1 MILLMAAWYA
11 PSAVL
16 AEPSAAEIVNRSN
29 EVDGGND
36 SISRLT
42 FTFHKANGSEKKLVY
57 TMAWKKYSGASDIH
71 DKVIFF
77 SEYPLYDVGKSYMI
91 WVSANSEKQDD
102 EWMYL
107 PELRM
112 VRKVTHD
119 ESHHHSDK
127 EDDFAQSVLMQ
138 INLVPRKPDLDN
150 HSLFGKDTVDGHD
163 DYVVDSIPKQASKNF
178 PYQKTRRWISVSDF
192 LCERIDYY
200 DGAGNPAMSQTIQWK
215 KVGNAWVWERV
226 VGTNLKSEDRTV
238 LDISDI
244 HINNNLTN
252 EMFSARTM
260 RLGKDIL
267 MK

>member
-1 MILLMAAWYA
+1 MPL
-11 PSAVL
+11 VGL
-16 AEPSAAEIVNRSN
+16 AEPSAAEIVNKSN
-29 EVDGGND
+29 EIDGGND
-36 SISRLT
+36 TISRLT
-42 FTFHKANGSEKKLVY
+42 FTFSKADGSEKKLVY
-57 TMAWKKYSGASDIH
+57 TMAWKKYSGEDGVH

-119 ESHHHSDK
+119 ENHHRSDK

-138 INLVPRKPDLDN
+138 INLVPRKTDLDN
-150 HSLFGKDTVDGHD
+150 HSLFGKETLDGHD
-163 DYVVDSIPKQASKNF
+163 DYVVESIPKQASKNF
-178 PYQKTRRWISVSDF
+178 PYQKTRRWITVSDF

-200 DGAGNPAMSQTIQWK
+200 NEAGTAVMSQTIRWK
-215 KVGNAWVWERV
+215 KIGNAWVWDRV
-226 VGTNLKSEDRTV
+226 VGTNLKSNARTV
-238 LDISDI
+238 LDISAI
-244 HINNNLTN
+244 RLNNNLTD
-252 EMFSARTM
+252 EVFSARSM
-260 RLGKDIL
+260 RLGKDIF